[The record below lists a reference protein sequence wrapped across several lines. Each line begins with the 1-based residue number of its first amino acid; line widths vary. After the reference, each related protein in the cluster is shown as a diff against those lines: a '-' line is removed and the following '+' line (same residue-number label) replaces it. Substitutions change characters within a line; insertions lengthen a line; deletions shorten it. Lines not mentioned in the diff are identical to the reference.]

1 MSDSSL
7 LFEKLEREDTQTF
20 IGEGLFQKVA
30 FFFILVLALE
40 VLWYGVFLPLQ
51 PFQSIQVTPLEDYSR
66 EQLLAMAGITKTS
79 SYLSLSVPATIRAL
93 ERIPEIA
100 SVTVQ
105 KRFPSSLS
113 ITIVPREAVAVLLL
127 SIENKICPA
136 YVDHE
141 GVIYKIKTS
150 VHQPEARVFNLPVLS
165 GIEFRGENPVGSR
178 LPSALVPFLG
188 RLEGIQ
194 RSNPQLFQ
202 CLSEIRILQK
212 AYGNYELILYPLHYP
227 IRVLANL
234 QLNEETLRY
243 MILVLDVLT
252 QKGVQVS
259 EVDFRSGTVSFREK
273 EASSGN

>member
-7 LFEKLEREDTQTF
+7 VFEKIEREESHSF

-30 FFFILVLALE
+30 FFFIIVLTIE
-40 VLWYGVFLPLQ
+40 ILWYGVFLPLQ
-51 PFQSIQVTPLEDYSR
+51 PFQSIQMSPLEGYSR
-66 EQLLAMAGITKTS
+66 EQLLAMAGITKSS
-79 SYLSLSVPATIRAL
+79 SYFNLSVPATIQAL
-93 ERIPEIA
+93 ERIPEVE

-105 KRFPSSLS
+105 KQFPSSLV
-113 ITIVPREAVAVLLL
+113 ITIVPRHAVAILLL
-127 SIENKICPA
+127 SVENKICPA
-136 YVDHE
+136 YVDRE

-150 VHQPEARVFNLPVLS
+150 VQHPETTVFNLPVLS

-178 LPSALVPFLG
+178 LPSALVPFLA
-188 RLEGIQ
+188 RLEVIQ

-212 AYGNYELILYPLHYP
+212 AYGNYELVLYPLHYP
-227 IRVLANL
+227 IRVLTNL